1 MILKFYIV
9 VFACSCALANIKN
22 YQNISDDFKVRVRIA
37 KELNS
42 VTISGTDLKR
52 QLFPVNQ
59 KKIFAG
65 RKKIKFNCSDFKADN
80 KAYNNSML
88 LASLESST
96 GLITFGK
103 NKYHGKL
110 NVVTSENKDSCDV
123 VNEVDM
129 DIYIGSLLAKEMN
142 ASWPIEAL
150 KAQAVAA
157 RTYALYQ
164 ISKAKLIDDTFFDL
178 ENSEKHQVNGDFFDV
193 TKRTLQASRE
203 TSGLILTNDRGEVIP
218 AFFHASCGGHTIE
231 PQEVWTNKV
240 SGYKSANCEY
250 CKTRQN
256 WDNTLTR
263 ERFRS
268 FLEWLVKKDYIRPV
282 GDYKNI
288 VVYPSMKKDNVHVE
302 LSVGQRR
309 LSLRKSLFRR
319 YFGRVLFPSNNF
331 HIVDGQ
337 TDGEI
342 TFVGKGNGHGVG
354 LCQVGA
360 RSLAQKGLGYRE
372 ILSHYFP
379 SLKLT
384 KTI

>member
-1 MILKFYIV
+1 MILKFHIAL
-9 VFACSCALANIKN
+9 FASTLAFANIKN
-22 YQNISDDFKVRVRIA
+22 YQNISNDFKVRVRIA

-52 QLFPVNQ
+52 ELYPVKQ
-59 KKIFAG
+59 KKVFAG
-65 RKKIKFNCSDFKADN
+65 RKKIKFNCSDFKSDN
-80 KAYNNSML
+80 KMAKNSML

-96 GLITFGK
+96 GLISFGK

-110 NVVTSENKDSCDV
+110 NVVTSENNDSCDV
-123 VNEVDM
+123 VNELDM

-142 ASWPIEAL
+142 ASWPLEAL

-164 ISKAKLIDDTFFDL
+164 ISKAKLVDDSFFDL

-193 TKRTLQASRE
+193 TQRTLKASRE
-203 TSGLILTNDRGEVIP
+203 TSGLILTNDLGEVIP

-240 SGYKSANCEY
+240 SGYKSATCEY
-250 CKTRQN
+250 CKTRDN
-256 WDNTLTR
+256 WDNTITR
-263 ERFRS
+263 ERFRA
-268 FLEWLVKKDYIRPV
+268 FLDWLGKKDYIRPV
-282 GDYKNI
+282 GNYKNL
-288 VVYPSMKKDNVHVE
+288 VVYPSNKNSGHVE
-302 LSVGQRR
+302 LSIGQRR
-309 LSLRKSLFRR
+309 ISLRKSLFRR
-319 YFGRVLFPSNNF
+319 YFGRVIFPSNNF

-360 RSLAQKGLGYRE
+360 KSLAQKGLGFRE